1 MAEAGRSTPLACAD
15 PAASAEEVM
24 TRFREDV
31 YGRPP
36 GLGRDLEWELLAEHV
51 TANGMLRQQWALDVH
66 TVRGSHRCVVMVD
79 LPDSPEPVPAFLGL
93 NFRGNHACTADPEV
107 LDVQH
112 RPSAE
117 CGRFHADGL
126 REPVTL
132 PVPRG
137 VEAHR
142 WPSELVT
149 GRGYAL
155 ITSCYLQ
162 CGPDSA
168 EMLHRGLHPL
178 LYPEVEH
185 GAAPAPGAGEAAT
198 TGEPTTGEPA
208 TAERRDV
215 TGATPARRGTS
226 GATPARR
233 DGDGGGLAMWAWM
246 LSRILDAIGSGMCP
260 GVEAGKV
267 AVVGHSRLGKA
278 ALWAAAQDVRFA
290 AAFSNDS
297 GCMGAAAS
305 RPVGET
311 PEVLARI
318 RPYWFAPRFSA
329 TVLAGSPLPVDQH
342 QLLAAIAPRPL
353 YVASASD
360 DANADPEGELLSLLA
375 SAPAWGVGADD
386 LSPELPAP
394 DTRRWWHE
402 SPLGYHLR
410 RGGHD
415 MMPWDW
421 IQWLDFADRELS

>member
-1 MAEAGRSTPLACAD
+1 MAEQGATAPLACAD
-15 PAASAEEVM
+15 PDASAEEVM

-36 GLGRDLEWELLAEHV
+36 EVGFDLERELLAEHV
-51 TANGMLRQQWALDVH
+51 TASGVRRQQWALDVH
-66 TVRGSHRCVVMVD
+66 TVRGRHRCVVMVD

-112 RPSAE
+112 RPEAE
-117 CGRFHADGL
+117 CGSFHADGL

-168 EMLHRGLHPL
+168 EMLDRGLLPL

-185 GAAPAPGAGEAAT
+185 GAAPGQGGTPSAAEQRGA
-198 TGEPTTGEPA
+198 
-208 TAERRDV
+208 
-215 TGATPARRGTS
+215 TGAVPARRS
-226 GATPARR
+226 
-233 DGDGGGLAMWAWM
+233 DSDGGGLAMWAWL

-260 GVEAGKV
+260 GVQADKV

-278 ALWAAAQDVRFA
+278 ALWAAAQDRRFA

-318 RPYWFAPRFSA
+318 RPYWFAPRFSD
-329 TVLAGSPLPVDQH
+329 TVLSGSPLPVEQH
-342 QLLAAIAPRPL
+342 QLLSAIAPRPL

-375 SAPAWGVGADD
+375 SAPAWGVAPAG
-386 LSPELPAP
+386 LSPELPVP
-394 DTRRWWHE
+394 DTRRWWQE
-402 SPLGYHLR
+402 APLGYHLR